1 MKLGEVVNRVVIN
14 HRKLADYALDP
25 DNPIGRHKAL
35 VFERRLG
42 FTRDNYVSLIQQI
55 EALALDGDAL
65 LQRTDQ
71 YGRHY
76 RVDLEVMGMVGQQAI
91 VRTGWIVAPG
101 SDEAQLVTS
110 YVLRKS

>member
-1 MKLGEVVNRVVIN
+1 MKLGEVVKRVIIN
-14 HRKLADYALDP
+14 HRKLTDYALDP
-25 DNPIGRHKAL
+25 DNPTGRHKAL
-35 VFERRLG
+35 IFERCLG
-42 FTRDNYVSLIQQI
+42 FTRDNCGSLIQQI
-55 EALALDGDAL
+55 EALALDGEAL

-76 RVDLEVMGMVGQQAI
+76 RVDLEVTGTGGQQAI
-91 VRTGWIVAPG
+91 VRTGWVVTPG